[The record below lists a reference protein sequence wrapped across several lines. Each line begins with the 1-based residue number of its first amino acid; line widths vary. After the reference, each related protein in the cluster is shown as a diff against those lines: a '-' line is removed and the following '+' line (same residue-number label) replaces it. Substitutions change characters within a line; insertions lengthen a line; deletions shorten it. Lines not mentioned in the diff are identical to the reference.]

1 LLIAVEA
8 APPLTDKQR
17 EVMRRIDRRM
27 PIKLIAN
34 EMGVSETRINQ
45 HIRALKRIYDAG
57 SLNELVET
65 HRLSEHRAA
74 NDGETKSAD
83 SSSGFGFE
91 NVPEPGVTPPLR
103 NVACTKK
110 QMGEGPPVSDQSNRD
125 DPGSIRLS
133 DAHVVARDAPWAHDI
148 EPVVVFGALDGRHA
162 VLYRFVVM
170 VGLAFGMIAGVVL
183 VVSAALSLS
192 EVLDGR
198 AAVPTENIAAADQ
211 AR

>member
-1 LLIAVEA
+1 MIGEA
-8 APPLTDKQR
+8 APQLTDKQR

-45 HIRALKRIYDAG
+45 HIRALKRIYHAG

-65 HRLSEHRAA
+65 YRCGNGGRDLP
-74 NDGETKSAD
+74 
-83 SSSGFGFE
+83 E
-91 NVPEPGVTPPLR
+91 NLDPVMAKPAVFDLPPGAEVGTMPPLR
-103 NVACTKK
+103 NTAYSKK
-110 QMGEGPPVSDQSNRD
+110 QMGNPAPLGDLPGRD

-148 EPVVVFGALDGRHA
+148 EPVVVFGALDGKHA
-162 VLYRFVVM
+162 VLYRSVVM
-170 VGLAFGMIAGVVL
+170 VALAFGIIAGVVL

-192 EVLDGR
+192 EVLDGK
-198 AAVPTENIAAADQ
+198 ASVTLASNTDAE
-211 AR
+211 

>member
-1 LLIAVEA
+1 MVREA
-8 APPLTDKQR
+8 SPSLTEKQR
-17 EVMRRIDRRM
+17 EVISRVDRRM
-27 PIKLIAN
+27 PIKLIAS

-57 SLNELVET
+57 SLNELVES
-65 HRLSEHRAA
+65 HRRAERGA
-74 NDGETKSAD
+74 PSAASPREIAGSPDIPAIGETAE
-83 SSSGFGFE
+83 G
-91 NVPEPGVTPPLR
+91 PPGIPLR
-103 NVACTKK
+103 NAAYSKN
-110 QMGEGPPVSDQSNRD
+110 QMGVQPHFNDLSERD

-148 EPVVVFGALDGRHA
+148 EPVVVFGALDGKHA
-162 VLYRFVVM
+162 VLYRSLVM

-198 AAVPTENIAAADQ
+198 ASVTLASDAD
-211 AR
+211 AE